1 MNVHKQN
8 LFLLKQHSE
17 SFEIWLASIRTYNTE
32 GKSLI
37 IKLGSAVLLFCV
49 QLNCSHATFGY
60 EYYLRR
66 KAILILS
73 IVYPET

>member
-1 MNVHKQN
+1 MNVHKQK

-17 SFEIWLASIRTYNTE
+17 SFEIWLASIRTNTE
-32 GKSLI
+32 G
-37 IKLGSAVLLFCV
+37 
-49 QLNCSHATFGY
+49 
-60 EYYLRR
+60 

>member
-1 MNVHKQN
+1 MNVHKQK

-17 SFEIWLASIRTYNTE
+17 SFEMWLASIRTNTE
-32 GKSLI
+32 GKSLN
-37 IKLGSAVLLFCV
+37 IKVGSAVLLFCV
-49 QLNCSHATFGY
+49 QLDTFGY

-73 IVYPET
+73 IAYPET

>member
-1 MNVHKQN
+1 MNVHKQK

-17 SFEIWLASIRTYNTE
+17 SFEMWLASIRTNTE

-37 IKLGSAVLLFCV
+37 IKVGSAVLLFCV
-49 QLNCSHATFGY
+49 QLNCSHDTFGY